1 MVVDRNVDVFP
12 ASTTVFAVLTSPCYT
27 MSRVFESPEFLD
39 IQVQEVTGCL
49 MLVTVIG
56 SGRFK
61 MGQPIQP
68 GTHQD
73 TSYRAVTEAECQRDL
88 AVGLALLPKLD
99 DAPGD
104 LARCCM
110 RTLTPTA

>member
-12 ASTTVFAVLTSPCYT
+12 ASTTVFAVLTSPCHT
-27 MSRVFESPEFLD
+27 MSRAFESPEFLD
-39 IQVQEVTGCL
+39 VQVQEVTGCL

-73 TSYRAVTEAECQRDL
+73 TSYRAV
-88 AVGLALLPKLD
+88 VSGNVI
-99 DAPGD
+99 
-104 LARCCM
+104 M
-110 RTLTPTA
+110 TPPRQLNIDPPFP